1 MKSHLTSCN
10 RLALI
15 FLLCAISVVRSYAFD
30 LTEDIDATEVDVWE
44 LTLEE
49 NIGYPEIPNAVS
61 KQIKSLI
68 KQQYEHLQS
77 FYKQF
82 RKQGFEVRLIRNDEV
97 IKITMPADSFF
108 AKDSSNFNIK
118 NGSKYWL
125 TILGYLRITE
135 FYRVIISVHHDNTI
149 NGDAANDLTY
159 KRVLAITDWLSLKTV
174 NSRNVIPYSMGN
186 DYPLTKDNS
195 SKNRAKNRRIEIFI
209 FPGKTMIDLAKENK
223 LLR

>member
-1 MKSHLTSCN
+1 MKSRLISCK
-10 RLALI
+10 RLVLI
-15 FLLCAISVVRSYAFD
+15 FLLCAISVAPSFAFD
-30 LTEDIDATEVDVWE
+30 LTEDIDSAEIDVWE

-49 NIGYPEIPNAVS
+49 NISYPEIPNTVS
-61 KQIKSLI
+61 KQIRPLI
-68 KQQYEHLQS
+68 KQQYEQLQS

-82 RKQGFEVRLIRNDEV
+82 RKQGFEVRLIRNDEL

-108 AKDSSNFNIK
+108 AKNSNNFNIK
-118 NGSKYWL
+118 NGNKYWSA
-125 TILGYLRITE
+125 ILGYLRITE
-135 FYRVIISVHHDNTI
+135 FYRVIISMHHDNTT
-149 NGDAANDLTY
+149 NDDAANDLTY

-174 NSRNVIPYSMGN
+174 NARNVIPYSMGN

-195 SKNRAKNRRIEIFI
+195 SKSHAKNRRIEVFI